1 MLALTNCSEDIGQ
14 IQADNLNFLTH
25 DFYMHL
31 DVLKVDALSKTKSG
45 LAPSDYEQY
54 SKLLTCY
61 AAAQAAIKKL
71 TS

>member
-1 MLALTNCSEDIGQ
+1 MQLLKECSNNISQHQKNGPYY
-14 IQADNLNFLTH
+14 LTH

-31 DVLKVDALSKTKSG
+31 DTLRIDALNKTKSG
-45 LAPSDYEQY
+45 LTPRDYEQY

-61 AAAQAAIKKL
+61 SAAQAAIKKL